1 MASICAAQV
10 RDRRDKKEA
19 GGKPED
25 IVAVVA
31 AEDMLDSKKRMVAL
45 DTVERCLKSFIDG
58 AVIIHTHYSLAML
71 INFFINYD

>member
-10 RDRRDKKEA
+10 RDRQDKKEA

-45 DTVERCLKSFIDG
+45 DTVERCLW
-58 AVIIHTHYSLAML
+58 V
-71 INFFINYD
+71 NYKCRHLLHFRYRRD